1 MVIYEKEINLVAYIF
16 PSTSGSGKEIVIC
29 NDDLKE
35 ENLRI
40 PFEKEISLEKIRR
53 KIIEYY
59 NLDNVKINL
68 RIYE

>member
-1 MVIYEKEINLVAYIF
+1 MKKEINLVACIF

-40 PFEKEISLEKIRR
+40 PFEKEISLEEIRQ

-68 RIYE
+68 RIYD